1 MLWALWLTPAM
12 LIGSVLGQ
20 TAFSRVNPNL
30 FRRIVLGVLLVTGL
44 IGVAKAL
51 MDLLQ

>member
-1 MLWALWLTPAM
+1 M
-12 LIGSVLGQ
+12 LIGSILGQ

-30 FRRIVLGVLLVTGL
+30 FRRIVLGVLFATGS

-51 MDLLQ
+51 FDLLQ